1 MELSETGLIQL
12 VQAISGNHTTNA
24 NDLKTNNLK
33 MLGSIP
39 SKSTKTAGSDV
50 QNEVAAAIQEQLPKA
65 LNQAILDAKQ
75 STDSGLK
82 LMPAKKAFEE
92 LEKLYGKDAAKSVET
107 AKLGEPVVQ
116 PVQPNKA
123 DEELTVKL
131 DAKQNEIVDLTN
143 KNDELSATNAKLTQ
157 ELATVKEQLTLEK
170 DATASANE
178 HTEMLVQQLDE
189 KKQVIVANNK
199 QIKKLQG
206 KIADLEAGNDEQL
219 KQQTDELENY
229 KQKARS
235 LVTFAHNLL
244 KQIDP
249 NAAFI
254 ISMPAFNELDAKTRD
269 YLTAAFNTEINDTDA
284 NRLVLGGKVDQKE
297 AITNDS
303 LDGLIKTAQS
313 GIDGGSA
320 DDTNFNAENVANNDS
335 NQQAGNGFDK
345 TDKKPDED
353 DPDNY

>member
-12 VQAISGNHTTNA
+12 VKAAAGKQADGEV
-24 NDLKTNNLK
+24 
-33 MLGSIP
+33 LGSIP
-39 SKSTKTAGSDV
+39 SQTPDV
-50 QNEVAAAIQEQLPKA
+50 QAEVAAAIQKQLPKVLSQIA
-65 LNQAILDAKQ
+65 LN
-75 STDSGLK
+75 
-82 LMPAKKAFEE
+82 AKKPRLVEQTPE
-92 LEKLYGKDAAKSVET
+92 QLNDLYGEKATDKVTT
-107 AKLGEPVVQ
+107 AKLGEPVIDEKRQ
-116 PVQPNKA
+116 QTA
-123 DEELTVKL
+123 DELAAEQGKVADLTSQNGEL
-131 DAKQNEIVDLTN
+131 DATN
-143 KNDELSATNAKLTQ
+143 NKLKHELSS
-157 ELATVKEQLTLEK
+157 VKEQLALEK
-170 DATASANE
+170 DATTSANE
-178 HTEMLVQQLDE
+178 HAEMLVQQLDE

-199 QIKKLQG
+199 QIKELQG

-320 DDTNFNAENVANNDS
+320 DDTNFNAENAANNDS

-345 TDKKPDED
+345 TDKKPDEN

>member
-12 VQAISGNHTTNA
+12 VKAAAGKQADGEV
-24 NDLKTNNLK
+24 
-33 MLGSIP
+33 LGSIP
-39 SKSTKTAGSDV
+39 SQTPDV
-50 QNEVAAAIQEQLPKA
+50 QAEVAAAIQKQLPKVLSQIA
-65 LNQAILDAKQ
+65 LN
-75 STDSGLK
+75 
-82 LMPAKKAFEE
+82 AKKPRLVEQIWEQLNDLYDEE
-92 LEKLYGKDAAKSVET
+92 ATDKTTT
-107 AKLGEPVVQ
+107 AKLGEPVIDEERQ
-116 PVQPNKA
+116 QTA
-123 DEELTVKL
+123 DELAAEQGKVADLTSQNGEL
-131 DAKQNEIVDLTN
+131 DATNNKLKQ
-143 KNDELSATNAKLTQ
+143 ELSS
-157 ELATVKEQLTLEK
+157 VKEQLALEK

-178 HTEMLVQQLDE
+178 HAEMLVQQLDE

-199 QIKKLQG
+199 QIKELQG

-229 KQKARS
+229 QQKARS

-313 GIDGGSA
+313 GIDGGSI
-320 DDTNFNAENVANNDS
+320 DDTNFNAENTANNDS
-335 NQQAGNGFDK
+335 NQQAGNGFDE
-345 TDKKPDED
+345 TNKKPDED

>member
-12 VQAISGNHTTNA
+12 VKAAAGKQADGEV
-24 NDLKTNNLK
+24 
-33 MLGSIP
+33 LGSIP
-39 SKSTKTAGSDV
+39 SQTPDV
-50 QNEVAAAIQEQLPKA
+50 QAEVAVAIQKQLPKVLSQLA
-65 LNQAILDAKQ
+65 LN
-75 STDSGLK
+75 
-82 LMPAKKAFEE
+82 AKKPRLMKQTPEQLNDLYSEE
-92 LEKLYGKDAAKSVET
+92 ATDKITT
-107 AKLGEPVVQ
+107 AKLGEPVIDEERQ
-116 PVQPNKA
+116 QTA
-123 DEELTVKL
+123 DELAAEQGKV
-131 DAKQNEIVDLTN
+131 ADLTSQNGESDAANN
-143 KNDELSATNAKLTQ
+143 KLRQELS
-157 ELATVKEQLTLEK
+157 TVKEQLALEK

-178 HTEMLVQQLDE
+178 HAEMLVQQLDE

-199 QIKKLQG
+199 QIKELQD

-219 KQQTDELENY
+219 KHQTDELENY

-320 DDTNFNAENVANNDS
+320 DDTNFNAENAANNDS

-345 TDKKPDED
+345 TDKKPDEN

>member
-12 VQAISGNHTTNA
+12 VKAAAGKQADGEV
-24 NDLKTNNLK
+24 
-33 MLGSIP
+33 LGSIP
-39 SKSTKTAGSDV
+39 SQTPDV
-50 QNEVAAAIQEQLPKA
+50 QAEVAAAIQKQLPKVLSQIA
-65 LNQAILDAKQ
+65 LN
-75 STDSGLK
+75 
-82 LMPAKKAFEE
+82 AKKPRLVEQTPE
-92 LEKLYGKDAAKSVET
+92 QLNDLYGEKATDKVTT
-107 AKLGEPVVQ
+107 AKLGEPVIDEERQ
-116 PVQPNKA
+116 QAA
-123 DEELTVKL
+123 DELAAEQGKVADLTSQNGEL
-131 DAKQNEIVDLTN
+131 DATNNKLKQ
-143 KNDELSATNAKLTQ
+143 ELSS
-157 ELATVKEQLTLEK
+157 VKEQLALEK
-170 DATASANE
+170 DATTSANE
-178 HTEMLVQQLDE
+178 HAEMLVQQLDE

-199 QIKKLQG
+199 QIKELQG

-320 DDTNFNAENVANNDS
+320 DDTNFNAENSANNDS
-335 NQQAGNGFDK
+335 NQQDGNGFDE
-345 TDKKPDED
+345 TDKKPDD
-353 DPDNY
+353 IDPDNQ

>member
-12 VQAISGNHTTNA
+12 VKAAAGKQVDGEV
-24 NDLKTNNLK
+24 
-33 MLGSIP
+33 LGSIP
-39 SKSTKTAGSDV
+39 SQTPDV
-50 QNEVAAAIQEQLPKA
+50 QAEVAVAIQKQLPKVLSQLA
-65 LNQAILDAKQ
+65 LN
-75 STDSGLK
+75 
-82 LMPAKKAFEE
+82 AKKPRLMEQTWEQLNDLYDEE
-92 LEKLYGKDAAKSVET
+92 ATDKATT
-107 AKLGEPVVQ
+107 AKLGEPVIDEERQ
-116 PVQPNKA
+116 QTA
-123 DEELTVKL
+123 DELAAEQGKVADLTSQNGEL
-131 DAKQNEIVDLTN
+131 DATNNKLKQ
-143 KNDELSATNAKLTQ
+143 ELSS
-157 ELATVKEQLTLEK
+157 VKEQLALEK

-178 HTEMLVQQLDE
+178 HAEMLVQQLDE

-199 QIKKLQG
+199 QIKELQG

-229 KQKARS
+229 QQKARS

-313 GIDGGSA
+313 GIDGGSI
-320 DDTNFNAENVANNDS
+320 DDTNFNAENTANNDS
-335 NQQAGNGFDK
+335 NQQAGNGFDE
-345 TDKKPDED
+345 TNKKPDED

>member
-12 VQAISGNHTTNA
+12 VKAASGKQV
-24 NDLKTNNLK
+24 DGEV
-33 MLGSIP
+33 LGSIP
-39 SKSTKTAGSDV
+39 SQTPDV
-50 QNEVAAAIQEQLPKA
+50 QAEVAVAIQKQLPKVLAQLA
-65 LNQAILDAKQ
+65 LNTKKPQLMEQ
-75 STDSGLK
+75 TPEQLSGLYD
-82 LMPAKKAFEE
+82 EE
-92 LEKLYGKDAAKSVET
+92 ATDKVTT
-107 AKLGEPVVQ
+107 AKLGEPVI
-116 PVQPNKA
+116 
-123 DEELTVKL
+123 DEERQQTADDLAAEQGKVADLTSQNGEL
-131 DAKQNEIVDLTN
+131 DAANN
-143 KNDELSATNAKLTQ
+143 KLRQELS
-157 ELATVKEQLTLEK
+157 TVKEQLALEK

-178 HTEMLVQQLDE
+178 HAEMLTQQLDE

-199 QIKKLQG
+199 QIKELQG
-206 KIADLEAGNDEQL
+206 KIVDLEAGNDEQL
-219 KQQTDELENY
+219 KHQTDELENY

-303 LDGLIKTAQS
+303 LDGFIKTAQS
-313 GIDGGSA
+313 GIDGGST
-320 DDTNFNAENVANNDS
+320 DDTNFNAENTANNDS
-335 NQQAGNGFDK
+335 NQQAGNGFNE
-345 TDKKPDED
+345 TNKKPDED

>member
-12 VQAISGNHTTNA
+12 VKAAAGKQADGEV
-24 NDLKTNNLK
+24 
-33 MLGSIP
+33 LGSIP
-39 SKSTKTAGSDV
+39 SQTPDV
-50 QNEVAAAIQEQLPKA
+50 QAEVAAAIQKQLPKVLSQIA
-65 LNQAILDAKQ
+65 LN
-75 STDSGLK
+75 
-82 LMPAKKAFEE
+82 AKKPRLVEQTPE
-92 LEKLYGKDAAKSVET
+92 QLNDLYGEKATDKVTT
-107 AKLGEPVVQ
+107 AKLGEPVIDEKRQ
-116 PVQPNKA
+116 QTA
-123 DEELTVKL
+123 DELAAEQGKVADLTSQNGEL
-131 DAKQNEIVDLTN
+131 DATN
-143 KNDELSATNAKLTQ
+143 NKLKHELSS
-157 ELATVKEQLTLEK
+157 VKEQLALEK
-170 DATASANE
+170 DATTSANE
-178 HTEMLVQQLDE
+178 HAEMLVQQLDE

-199 QIKKLQG
+199 QIKELQG

-320 DDTNFNAENVANNDS
+320 DDTNFNAENAANNDS
-335 NQQAGNGFDK
+335 NQQAGNGFDE
-345 TDKKPDED
+345 TDKKPDD
-353 DPDNY
+353 IDPDNQ

>member
-12 VQAISGNHTTNA
+12 VKAASGKQADGEV
-24 NDLKTNNLK
+24 
-33 MLGSIP
+33 LGSIP
-39 SKSTKTAGSDV
+39 SQTPDV
-50 QNEVAAAIQEQLPKA
+50 QAEVAAAIQKQLPKVLSQLA
-65 LNQAILDAKQ
+65 LN
-75 STDSGLK
+75 
-82 LMPAKKAFEE
+82 AKKPRLVEQTPE
-92 LEKLYGKDAAKSVET
+92 QLNNLYGEEATDKVTT
-107 AKLGEPVVQ
+107 AKLGEPVIDEERQ
-116 PVQPNKA
+116 QAA
-123 DEELTVKL
+123 DELAAEQGKV
-131 DAKQNEIVDLTN
+131 ADLTSQN
-143 KNDELSATNAKLTQ
+143 GELGATNNKLSQ
-157 ELATVKEQLTLEK
+157 ELLSVKEQLALEK

-178 HTEMLVQQLDE
+178 HAEMLVQQLDE

-199 QIKKLQG
+199 QIKELQG

-320 DDTNFNAENVANNDS
+320 DDTNFNAENAANNDF

>member
-12 VQAISGNHTTNA
+12 VKAAAGKQADGEV
-24 NDLKTNNLK
+24 
-33 MLGSIP
+33 LGSIP
-39 SKSTKTAGSDV
+39 SQTPDV
-50 QNEVAAAIQEQLPKA
+50 QAEVAAAIQKQLPKVLSQIA
-65 LNQAILDAKQ
+65 LN
-75 STDSGLK
+75 
-82 LMPAKKAFEE
+82 AKKPRLVEQTPE
-92 LEKLYGKDAAKSVET
+92 QLNDLYGEKATDKVTT
-107 AKLGEPVVQ
+107 AKLGEPVIDEKRQ
-116 PVQPNKA
+116 QTA
-123 DEELTVKL
+123 DELAAEQGKVADLTSQNGEL
-131 DAKQNEIVDLTN
+131 DATN
-143 KNDELSATNAKLTQ
+143 NKLKHELSS
-157 ELATVKEQLTLEK
+157 VKEQLALEK
-170 DATASANE
+170 DATTSANE
-178 HTEMLVQQLDE
+178 HAEMLVQQLDE

-199 QIKKLQG
+199 QIKELQG

-320 DDTNFNAENVANNDS
+320 DDTNFNAENSANNDS
-335 NQQAGNGFDK
+335 NQQAGNGFDE
-345 TDKKPDED
+345 TDKKPDD
-353 DPDNY
+353 IDPDNQ

>member
-12 VQAISGNHTTNA
+12 VKAAAGKQVDGEV
-24 NDLKTNNLK
+24 
-33 MLGSIP
+33 LGSIP
-39 SKSTKTAGSDV
+39 SQTPDV
-50 QNEVAAAIQEQLPKA
+50 QAEVAVAIQKQLPKVLSQLA
-65 LNQAILDAKQ
+65 LNTKKPRLMEQTWEQLNDLYDEEA
-75 STDSGLK
+75 TD
-82 LMPAKKAFEE
+82 KAT
-92 LEKLYGKDAAKSVET
+92 T
-107 AKLGEPVVQ
+107 AKLGEPVIDEERQ
-116 PVQPNKA
+116 QTA
-123 DEELTVKL
+123 DELAAEQGKVADLTSQNGEL
-131 DAKQNEIVDLTN
+131 DATNNKLKQ
-143 KNDELSATNAKLTQ
+143 ELSS
-157 ELATVKEQLTLEK
+157 VKEQLALEK

-178 HTEMLVQQLDE
+178 HAEMLVQQLDE

-199 QIKKLQG
+199 QIKELQG

-229 KQKARS
+229 QQKARS

-313 GIDGGSA
+313 GIDGGSI
-320 DDTNFNAENVANNDS
+320 DDTNFNAENTANNDS
-335 NQQAGNGFDK
+335 NQQAGNGFDE
-345 TDKKPDED
+345 TNKKPDED

>member
-12 VQAISGNHTTNA
+12 VKAAAGKQSDGEV
-24 NDLKTNNLK
+24 
-33 MLGSIP
+33 LGSIP
-39 SKSTKTAGSDV
+39 SQTPNV
-50 QNEVAAAIQEQLPKA
+50 QAEVAAAIQKQLPKVLSQIA
-65 LNQAILDAKQ
+65 LN
-75 STDSGLK
+75 
-82 LMPAKKAFEE
+82 AKKPRLVEQTPEQLNDLYSEE
-92 LEKLYGKDAAKSVET
+92 ATNKDKATT
-107 AKLGEPVVQ
+107 AKLGEPVIDEERQ
-116 PVQPNKA
+116 QAA
-123 DEELTVKL
+123 DELATEQGKVADLTSQNGEL
-131 DAKQNEIVDLTN
+131 DATNNKLKQ
-143 KNDELSATNAKLTQ
+143 ELS
-157 ELATVKEQLTLEK
+157 TVKEQLALEK

-178 HTEMLVQQLDE
+178 HAEMLVQQLDE
-189 KKQVIVANNK
+189 KKQVIVANQK
-199 QIKKLQG
+199 QLKELQA

-219 KQQTDELENY
+219 RQQTDELENY

-313 GIDGGSA
+313 GIDGGST
-320 DDTNFNAENVANNDS
+320 DDTNFNAENTANNDS
-335 NQQAGNGFDK
+335 NQQAGNGFDE
-345 TDKKPDED
+345 TDKKPDEN

>member
-12 VQAISGNHTTNA
+12 VKAAAGKQADGEV
-24 NDLKTNNLK
+24 
-33 MLGSIP
+33 LGSIP
-39 SKSTKTAGSDV
+39 SQTPDV
-50 QNEVAAAIQEQLPKA
+50 QAEVAAAIQKQLPKVLSQIA
-65 LNQAILDAKQ
+65 LN
-75 STDSGLK
+75 
-82 LMPAKKAFEE
+82 AKKPRLVEQTREQLNDLYDEE
-92 LEKLYGKDAAKSVET
+92 ATDKTTT
-107 AKLGEPVVQ
+107 AKLGEPVIDEERQ
-116 PVQPNKA
+116 QTA
-123 DEELTVKL
+123 DELAAEQGKVADLTSQNGEL
-131 DAKQNEIVDLTN
+131 DATNNKLKQ
-143 KNDELSATNAKLTQ
+143 ELSS
-157 ELATVKEQLTLEK
+157 VKEQLALEK

-178 HTEMLVQQLDE
+178 HAEMLVQQLDE

-199 QIKKLQG
+199 QIKELQG

-229 KQKARS
+229 QQKARS

-313 GIDGGSA
+313 GIDGGST
-320 DDTNFNAENVANNDS
+320 DDTSFNAENTANNDS
-335 NQQAGNGFDK
+335 NQQAGNGFDE
-345 TDKKPDED
+345 TDKKPDEN

>member
-12 VQAISGNHTTNA
+12 VKAAAGKQA
-24 NDLKTNNLK
+24 DDEV
-33 MLGSIP
+33 LGSIP
-39 SKSTKTAGSDV
+39 NQTLDV
-50 QNEVAAAIQEQLPKA
+50 QAEVAAAIQKQLPKVLSQIA
-65 LNQAILDAKQ
+65 LN
-75 STDSGLK
+75 
-82 LMPAKKAFEE
+82 AKKPRLVEQTWE
-92 LEKLYGKDAAKSVET
+92 QLNDLYGEEATDKTTT
-107 AKLGEPVVQ
+107 AKLGEPVIDEERQ
-116 PVQPNKA
+116 QTA
-123 DEELTVKL
+123 DELAAEQGKVADLTSQNGEL
-131 DAKQNEIVDLTN
+131 DATNNKLKQ
-143 KNDELSATNAKLTQ
+143 ELS
-157 ELATVKEQLTLEK
+157 TVKEQLALEK

-178 HTEMLVQQLDE
+178 HAEMLVQQLDE

-199 QIKKLQG
+199 QIKELQG

-313 GIDGGSA
+313 GIDGGSI
-320 DDTNFNAENVANNDS
+320 DDTNFNAENTANNDS
-335 NQQAGNGFDK
+335 NQQAGNGFDE

>member
-12 VQAISGNHTTNA
+12 VKAAAGKQADGEV
-24 NDLKTNNLK
+24 
-33 MLGSIP
+33 LGSIP
-39 SKSTKTAGSDV
+39 SQTPDV
-50 QNEVAAAIQEQLPKA
+50 QAEVAAAIQKQLPKVLSQIA
-65 LNQAILDAKQ
+65 LN
-75 STDSGLK
+75 
-82 LMPAKKAFEE
+82 AKKPRLVEQTPE
-92 LEKLYGKDAAKSVET
+92 QLNDLYGEKATDKVTT
-107 AKLGEPVVQ
+107 AKLGEPVIDEKRQ
-116 PVQPNKA
+116 QTA
-123 DEELTVKL
+123 DELAAEQGKVADLTSQNGEL
-131 DAKQNEIVDLTN
+131 DATNNKLKQ
-143 KNDELSATNAKLTQ
+143 ELSS
-157 ELATVKEQLTLEK
+157 VKEQLALEK
-170 DATASANE
+170 DATTSANE
-178 HTEMLVQQLDE
+178 HAEMLVQQLDE

-199 QIKKLQG
+199 QIKELQG

-320 DDTNFNAENVANNDS
+320 DDTNFNAENSANNDS
-335 NQQAGNGFDK
+335 NQQAGNGFDE
-345 TDKKPDED
+345 TDKKPDD
-353 DPDNY
+353 IDPDNQ